1 MATKIL
7 IEITGLV
14 LLAWSLKVLLQFF
27 TKPIAVFRFEDA
39 THQFEIGKPGYYSIS
54 VLGAGFI
61 HLVQRVAIKITSDN
75 DDGSNVRIHHVTF
88 FSTTEGRKEIHCW
101 GFSISHAGN
110 YILSISNLDQID
122 AYSSMLRSKRIFES
136 PIDHSKLRI
145 LIHQSVKPAYQLA
158 AILALILGTNLIFHG
173 IFNL

>member
-14 LLAWSLKVLLQFF
+14 LLAWSLKVLLKYYK
-27 TKPIAVFRFEDA
+27 KPIAVFNFEDGNYP
-39 THQFEIGKPGYYSIS
+39 FEIQKAGYYSIS

-61 HLVQRVAIKITSDN
+61 DFEQRVIIKITSGESDA
-75 DDGSNVRIHHVTF
+75 SNVRVNYLL
-88 FSTTEGRKEIHCW
+88 FSSTREGQKEVQCW
-101 GFSISHAGN
+101 GFSIRHTGN
-110 YILSISNLDQID
+110 YTISFSNLDQTEG
-122 AYSSMLRSKRIFES
+122 YHYTLRSKRFFES

-145 LIHQSVKPAYQLA
+145 LIHRSVKPAYRLA
-158 AILALILGTNLIFHG
+158 AILALILGVNLIFHG